1 MCVTPERRRQLAA
14 YVRSRI
20 TIGRVQPGSLMYWY
34 PALGQHLGSLPSHE
48 QIATDLLGDAG
59 FRTLQLGTWLDS
71 PSVEAIAAAV
81 ALVLPRTLA
90 PEFDLI
96 VAGLKAAADRQRGEA
111 WSLIIRRGVGSLIV
125 GAFVGTVIRKGL
137 RPLPG

>member
-1 MCVTPERRRQLAA
+1 
-14 YVRSRI
+14 
-20 TIGRVQPGSLMYWY
+20 MYWY

>member
-1 MCVTPERRRQLAA
+1 V
-14 YVRSRI
+14 
-20 TIGRVQPGSLMYWY
+20 YWY
-34 PALGQHLGSLPSHE
+34 PAFGQHLGSLPNYE
-48 QIATDLLGDAG
+48 EIATDLFGDAG
-59 FRTLQLGTWLDS
+59 FRTLQLGTWLES
-71 PSVEAIAAAV
+71 PSGEAIAEAL

-111 WSLIIRRGVGSLIV
+111 WSLIIRRGVGTLIV
-125 GAFVGTVIRKGL
+125 GAAVGTVIRKGL